1 MEPTIIQQQ
10 KSPVLSE
17 KREVLAD
24 RLISLAARIESL
36 IFGKYAYVNEFYGYP
51 NGDSGFL
58 EVFKDLVPR
67 TSHESCIKEAKY
79 GNVPLTVA
87 IENYFTDPEKK
98 IETGIKLA
106 REYYKILITSGVI
119 HDHE

>member
-1 MEPTIIQQQ
+1 MEPTIVQQV
-10 KSPVLSE
+10 KSPILSE

-24 RLISLAARIESL
+24 KLISLAARIESL
-36 IFGKYAYVNEFYGYP
+36 EGKFPWINEMYGDA
-51 NGDSGFL
+51 NGNSGFL

-67 TSHESCIKEAKY
+67 TSHESCIKEAKW
-79 GNVPLTVA
+79 GGVPLTAA
-87 IENYFTDPEKK
+87 IDSYFDDPVKK
-98 IETGIKLA
+98 IDIGIKLA

>member
-1 MEPTIIQQQ
+1 MEPTILQQQ
-10 KSPVLSE
+10 KSLVLSE

-24 RLISLAARIESL
+24 KLISLAARIESE
-36 IFGKYAYVNEFYGYP
+36 IHGHYSWINEFYG
-51 NGDSGFL
+51 NADGESGFL

-67 TSHESCIKEAKY
+67 TSHETCIKEAVWA
-79 GNVPLTVA
+79 GVPLINALDT
-87 IENYFTDPEKK
+87 YFADPYRK
-98 IETGIKLA
+98 IDIGIKLA